1 MNFSRRRGSYGFRT
15 PAAGIDRAPPG
26 RRRRR
31 LPLLSSGGSQPG
43 GARRK
48 PFAPA
53 CSLPSSRR
61 GVFFSATRR
70 KARRLIRARHPGP
83 PSAPGGRS
91 ASWRRTPSHAPRLRT
106 RRDPRVPRPR
116 RRPRR
121 PRASLSALV
130 STARTG
136 RSAARHQS
144 SRAVSSSVRGV
155 ADVHQHHHP
164 GQRLPRFQ
172 VPSDE
177 GAPLPAHRAGHLGV
191 AVPRQVHEPA
201 PLVEREEVDQPGAAG
216 GPAGPG
222 EAAPAGERVD
232 GARLPCVRP
241 PRERHLAAAVGRK
254 VADGGDADEEPGL
267 AVVDRRCRRS
277 ARIRERVD
285 PVFVRCHIIRLV
297 SQPAFHV
304 SPAANRF
311 MESSGGTGL
320 EATSDHGPA
329 VLGGLVQRT
338 RRRPGRG

>member
-1 MNFSRRRGSYGFRT
+1 MIRLPLSAGNELFTSPRFIWVQNAGGGNRPGSSGSPP
-15 PAAGIDRAPPG
+15 PAAPAPLLGREPARRCTPETIRPGMLPPLQPPG
-26 RRRRR
+26 RFLFGDSAQGPAPHPSQASR
-31 LPLLSSGGSQPG
+31 PSVSS
-43 GARRK
+43 
-48 PFAPA
+48 
-53 CSLPSSRR
+53 
-61 GVFFSATRR
+61 
-70 KARRLIRARHPGP
+70 
-83 PSAPGGRS
+83 PGGRS
-91 ASWRRTPSHAPRLRT
+91 ASWRRTPSHAPRRRT
-106 RRDPRVPRPR
+106 RRDPPRTSATTAAR
-116 RRPRR
+116 RL
-121 PRASLSALV
+121 RASLSALV

-136 RSAARHQS
+136 RSAATAPVEQGRVQFGE
-144 SRAVSSSVRGV
+144 GV

-285 PVFVRCHIIRLV
+285 PFSCVAI
-297 SQPAFHV
+297 
-304 SPAANRF
+304 
-311 MESSGGTGL
+311 
-320 EATSDHGPA
+320 
-329 VLGGLVQRT
+329 
-338 RRRPGRG
+338 